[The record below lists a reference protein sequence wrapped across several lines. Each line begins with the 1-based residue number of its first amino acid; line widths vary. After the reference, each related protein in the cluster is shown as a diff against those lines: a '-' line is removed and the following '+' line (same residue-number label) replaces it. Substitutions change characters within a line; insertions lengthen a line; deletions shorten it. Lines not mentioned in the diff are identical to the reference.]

1 MKSNIYSSNFQF
13 DISQT
18 IKTNI
23 DYEEYYL
30 IKENK
35 IYKIFIGKD
44 ISGIFIKCKKYI
56 IRLTKKDFSN
66 LFKKQFISLD
76 EEFDYIRKIFDENEV
91 EITNI
96 IKEKE
101 IKLLIKNVNELT
113 LLYNGQ
119 NNENNNGIIKEI
131 KLLKN
136 EIINI
141 KKENDEMKKEIKDL
155 KSCLEKNHPKFYK
168 LIKTKEIN
176 DSYSYLNIDNTFTVF
191 NSINNIIYLVYSSFY
206 KSIISYDLINQKK
219 IIEIKNCHNSYICNF
234 RHYLDDINK
243 RDLIMSLSYQDNNL
257 KIWNAYNWECIF
269 NLEVNNSGWFYS
281 ACILKDKEENYI
293 ITSNRSKWGI
303 PKQIKV
309 FNFSGNKIKEINN
322 SNEQTFFIDT
332 YYDKLLRE
340 KFIIT
345 ANVGYIKSY
354 DFRNNK
360 VYKIYEDK
368 NNSLYKNEHISIL
381 IDCYDEKLIKLI
393 ESSNDGYI
401 GIWDF
406 HSAYLLSKMQISG
419 QGLNS
424 LCLIKENYLFVAC
437 EDKTLKLIEIN
448 GGKILTSLKGHN
460 KEVVTIKKIFHP
472 NYGECL
478 ISQGYGDSPI
488 IFWINK

>member
-1 MKSNIYSSNFQF
+1 MKNI
-13 DISQT
+13 I
-18 IKTNI
+18 I
-23 DYEEYYL
+23 
-30 IKENK
+30 
-35 IYKIFIGKD
+35 KIFIGKD

-303 PKQIKV
+303 PEQIKV

-368 NNSLYKNEHISIL
+368 NYSLYKNEHISIL

>member
-1 MKSNIYSSNFQF
+1 
-13 DISQT
+13 
-18 IKTNI
+18 
-23 DYEEYYL
+23 
-30 IKENK
+30 
-35 IYKIFIGKD
+35 
-44 ISGIFIKCKKYI
+44 
-56 IRLTKKDFSN
+56 
-66 LFKKQFISLD
+66 
-76 EEFDYIRKIFDENEV
+76 
-91 EITNI
+91 
-96 IKEKE
+96 
-101 IKLLIKNVNELT
+101 
-113 LLYNGQ
+113 
-119 NNENNNGIIKEI
+119 
-131 KLLKN
+131 
-136 EIINI
+136 
-141 KKENDEMKKEIKDL
+141 MKKEIKDL